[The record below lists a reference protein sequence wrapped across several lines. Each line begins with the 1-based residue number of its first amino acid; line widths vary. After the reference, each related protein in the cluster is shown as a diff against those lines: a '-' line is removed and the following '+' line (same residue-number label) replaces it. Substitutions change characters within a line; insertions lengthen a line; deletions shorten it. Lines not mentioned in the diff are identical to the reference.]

1 MTKEETQLIEML
13 RRVLKG
19 MMLGEE
25 YMPGQFE
32 LADFLE
38 KTRDAIEKRDQDH
51 IQQAVRFCEEMARRS
66 RMEESRANL
75 LRIDA
80 YEGISDT
87 YEELCRDLDGISNRL
102 KKGECG
108 NG

>member
-38 KTRDAIEKRDQDH
+38 KTRDDIEKRDQAQV
-51 IQQAVRFCEEMARRS
+51 QQAIRFCEEMDRRN
-66 RMEESRANL
+66 RLEE

-80 YEGISDT
+80 YEGISNT
-87 YEELCRDLDGISNRL
+87 YEELCRDLDGISDRL
-102 KKGECG
+102 KKGEYG

>member
-32 LADFLE
+32 LTDFLE

-51 IQQAVRFCEEMARRS
+51 IQQAVRFCEEMDRRN
-66 RMEESRANL
+66 RMEE

-80 YEGISDT
+80 YEGISNT

-102 KKGECG
+102 KKGEYEDG
-108 NG
+108 

>member
-51 IQQAVRFCEEMARRS
+51 IQQAVRFCEEMDRRN
-66 RMEESRANL
+66 RMEE

-80 YEGISDT
+80 YEGISNT

-102 KKGECG
+102 KKGEYEDG
-108 NG
+108 